1 MKFRRTGHFKK
12 AYYSLPQEIR
22 EKVAKAFRF
31 FQEDIHHP
39 SLGIKKIQGAKGI
52 WEGRIDRDYR
62 FTFHYEKNADT
73 GETICVFRN
82 IDSHDE
88 CLNHP

>member
-1 MKFRRTGHFKK
+1 MKYRRTDYFKK
-12 AYYSLPQEIR
+12 AYQSLPEAIK
-22 EKVAKAFRF
+22 EKVAKAFRL
-31 FQEDIHHP
+31 FQQDPHHP
-39 SLGIKKIQGAKGI
+39 SLGVKKIKGAKGI

-62 FTFHYEKNADT
+62 FTFHYEKNGDT
-73 GETICVFRN
+73 GETVCVFRN